1 MTKEEFLSASLPYG
15 LKVTFEADEYNH
27 SIVGVE
33 CNYVTLISHFNDYG
47 RAEIQK
53 TIPIVRPLSDLT
65 KECVQSDYNDG
76 KPFVPID
83 ELRYW
88 AKCDADH
95 SWLDAIEDDF
105 ASVDEKINVGSFH
118 LVVQLIRW
126 HFDLLDENCEKVYVT
141 DEFNP
146 YK

>member
-1 MTKEEFLSASLPYG
+1 MTKQEFLSASLPYG

-65 KECVQSDYNDG
+65 KECVQADYNDG
-76 KPFVPID
+76 KPFVPIV
-83 ELRYW
+83 EL
-88 AKCDADH
+88 AKIDGGIWKNGDRIMFR
-95 SWLDAIEDDF
+95 LQPVDDISEIPF
-105 ASVDEKINVGSFH
+105 SCCQ
-118 LVVQLIRW
+118 QLFKW
-126 HFDLLDENCEKVYVT
+126 HFDLITEDCEKVYVT